1 MKDIVQFFHEVK
13 SEMARVVWPKWNDL
27 VGSTVVVMLIV
38 IAFSVYLFLIDLG
51 FSKLA
56 RLVFKSYGMF

>member
-1 MKDIVQFFHEVK
+1 MKDIVQFFHEVR

-38 IAFSVYLFLIDLG
+38 IAFSIYLFLIDLG

>member
-27 VGSTVVVMLIV
+27 VGSTVVVMVIV
-38 IAFSVYLFLIDLG
+38 VAFSIYLFLIDLG